1 MTATDTT
8 ATDMNPTEMSVSA
21 YGARFWAGC
30 DRGELLVQQCGGC
43 DMRIFPPEP
52 VCPGCLSRELKWVP
66 SRLTGTV
73 YSFSVVY
80 RSPGPA
86 YPVPYALAVIDM
98 DGGWSLLS
106 NIIADDETGPHFERV
121 RSGARV
127 RAEFTDKPA
136 GHDRMPVFRLIPT
149 GACT

>member
-1 MTATDTT
+1 MNATD
-8 ATDMNPTEMSVSA
+8 PGVSA
-21 YGARFWAGC
+21 YGAPFWAGC
-30 DRGELLVQQCGGC
+30 ARGELLVQQCGRC
-43 DMRIFPPEP
+43 ATRIFPPEP
-52 VCPGCLSRELKWVP
+52 LCPGCLSPQLEWRP

-73 YSFSVVY
+73 YSFSVVH

-106 NIIADDETGPHFERV
+106 NIIADDETGPQFEAV

-127 RAEFTDKPA
+127 RAEFTDKPE
-136 GHDRMPVFRLIPT
+136 GDGRMPVFRLIPT
-149 GACT
+149 GACSWPTRRE